1 MKAYNVVTLVC
12 VLVMV
17 AAWIGTGYA
26 AYTSTLTDD
35 ETITANNNYGTA
47 TLSETSSGTY
57 TLTYED
63 TTANT
68 VYLNMT
74 VAGLSSYYAV
84 GTIMDLWLGGSDASS
99 EFGSTGYYATV
110 SGTEMTALAK
120 HIVPSDN
127 VYTDKGTEFT
137 VTCSGGTISVSAGG
151 TALTMLN
158 GNFFYGTDV
167 YAVTASG
174 DTVSDVSRIIP
185 VNGSSGSY
193 VFDDGGYRYIVTC
206 SGSAVSAVSKCIVVS
221 SAVDSYGIVTFNTWT
236 TNLTGKSW
244 TDTVELYCGGTDA
257 NIGNYYVDATFYSPG
272 TEA

>member
-26 AYTSTLTDD
+26 AYTSTLTDSESMD
-35 ETITANNNYGTA
+35 VENHYGMA
-47 TLSETSSGTY
+47 TLSGTSGTY

-63 TTANT
+63 TDANT

-84 GTIMDLWLGGSDASS
+84 GTIMDLWLGGADAAS
-99 EFGSTGYYATV
+99 EFSGTGYYATV

-120 HIVPSDN
+120 HLTASGST
-127 VYTDKGTEFT
+127 YTDNGTEFT
-137 VTCSGGTISVSAGG
+137 VTCSGGTISVTVGG
-151 TALTMLN
+151 AALTLLN

-167 YAVTASG
+167 YVVTASG
-174 DTVSDVSRIIP
+174 DTVSDVSRVIP

-193 VFDDGGYRYIVTC
+193 IFDDGGYRYIVTC
-206 SGSAVSAVSKCIVVS
+206 SGSAVSAVSKCVVVS

-236 TNLTGKSW
+236 TDLTDKSW

-257 NIGNYYVDATFYSPG
+257 NIGNFYVDAKFYSPG
-272 TEA
+272 TLA